1 MSARDA
7 NLKLDEDRSFT
18 ANADSTAIDTEG
30 GFLAW
35 VSMLLG
41 TLTGGGAKMDVYVQA
56 SMDEGSNYYCIGKF
70 QQILD
75 THDDKFLRIP
85 VYVPRPTTAGTF
97 TKVRLH
103 YVETTAGCNPFVIV
117 DVFLEPMVS
126 IAPPAI
132 DEVEASG
139 CAILLSAI

>member
-7 NLKLDEDRSFT
+7 NLKLDEDRSFS
-18 ANADSTAIDTEG
+18 ANVDATAIDVEG
-30 GFLAW
+30 GMLAW

-41 TLTGGGAKMDVYVQA
+41 TLSGAGAKMDAYVQA
-56 SMDEGSNYYCIGKF
+56 SMDEGSNYYMIGKF

-75 THDDKFLRIP
+75 THDNKFLRVP
-85 VYVPRPTTAGTF
+85 VYVPRPTTAGTKV
-97 TKVRLH
+97 KVRMH
-103 YVETTAGCNPFVIV
+103 YVETTASAVFAIT

-126 IAPPAI
+126 IAVPAI

-139 CAILLSAI
+139 AANKLSAI